1 MSQNLL
7 GDLLLADV
15 VAINMGVSLVLAS
28 LASDEWLR
36 DADSAW
42 SDAVR
47 ARSGQ
52 VCRVGTVVTLLG
64 LVGAVW
70 LQAAVMGEASLLEA
84 GPTAW
89 VLLRETHFG
98 QVALAGMVAWCV
110 VTVISWRVKPRGRAR
125 LGIIGLG
132 LTALVWSRSAVGHAG
147 SRGDLSFDVANDGA
161 HLLAACLW
169 VGIVLFAASVRL
181 PAIGASV
188 QQRLDATQ
196 WVAALSR
203 AATVALLVVVLTGSF
218 KVWRSGTSLMALAS
232 SDYGVALG
240 SKLALVVV
248 AAGLGGFNRFRIL
261 PALFHDLR
269 ADDGTGELQ
278 PWHRRLRT
286 VLRLEALVLLLVLV
300 AAAVLAGTEPLSS

>member
-1 MSQNLL
+1 MPQKLL
-7 GDLLLADV
+7 GALLLADV
-15 VAINMGVSLVLAS
+15 VSINIGVSLVLAS
-28 LASDEWLR
+28 LTSDEWLR

-47 ARSGQ
+47 SRSGQ
-52 VCRVGTVVTLLG
+52 VRRVGTLVTLLG
-64 LVGAVW
+64 LMGAVW
-70 LQAAVMGEASLLEA
+70 LQAAVMGDTPLLEA

-98 QVALAGMVAWCV
+98 HVALSGMVAWCV
-110 VTVISWRVKPRGRAR
+110 VTVTSWRAEPHGRAR
-125 LGIIGLG
+125 LGLIGLG
-132 LTALVWSRSAVGHAG
+132 LAALMWSRSAVGHAG
-147 SRGDLSFDVANDGA
+147 SQGDLSFDVANDGV

-169 VGIVLFAASVRL
+169 VGMVLFAASVRL

-196 WVAALSR
+196 WVASLSST
-203 AATVALLVVVLTGSF
+203 ATVALLVVVLTGSF
-218 KVWRSGTSLMALAS
+218 KVWRSGTSLTALTS

-261 PALFHDLR
+261 PALFVDLR
-269 ADDGTGELQ
+269 ADIGDAASR
-278 PWHRRLRT
+278 PWRHHLKT
-286 VLRLEALVLLLVLV
+286 VLRVEALVLLLVLF
-300 AAAVLAGTEPLSS
+300 AAAVLAGTEPPNP

>member
-7 GDLLLADV
+7 GTLLLADV

-52 VCRVGTVVTLLG
+52 VCSVGTVVTLLG
-64 LVGAVW
+64 LIGAVW

-98 QVALAGMVAWCV
+98 HVALAGMVAWCV
-110 VTVISWRVKPRGRAR
+110 VTVASWRVEPHRRAR
-125 LGIIGLG
+125 LGLIGLG
-132 LTALVWSRSAVGHAG
+132 LAVLVWSRSAVGHAG
-147 SRGDLSFDVANDGA
+147 SQGDLSFDVANDGA

-169 VGIVLFAASVRL
+169 VGMVLFAASVRL
-181 PAIGASV
+181 PAVGAPV

-196 WVAALSR
+196 WVAALSST
-203 AATVALLVVVLTGSF
+203 ATVALLVVVLTGSF
-218 KVWRSGTSLMALAS
+218 KVWRSGTSLTALVS

-240 SKLALVVV
+240 SKLALVAL

-261 PALFHDLR
+261 PALFVDLR
-269 ADDGTGELQ
+269 ADIGDAAPR
-278 PWHRRLRT
+278 PWRHQLKT
-286 VLRLEALVLLLVLV
+286 VLRVEALVLLLVLV
-300 AAAVLAGTEPLSS
+300 AAAVLAGTEPPSA